1 MSVVTVFGASGYVG
15 SNLVPELV
23 AAGHSVRAVARSRE
37 ILNAREWRGVELYE
51 ADVLDKESL
60 HESLT
65 DCDIAIYLIHSMG
78 AGKNFEHLD
87 RVAADNFSKAAAD
100 NHVSRIIYIVGD
112 SKFTSHILWH
122 AWSSQNDIW
131 FYSKL

>member
-15 SNLVPELV
+15 SNLVPELLD
-23 AAGHSVRAVARSRE
+23 AGHSVRAVARSRE

-60 HESLT
+60 DESLT

-78 AGKNFEHLD
+78 AGKD
-87 RVAADNFSKAAAD
+87 VVQ
-100 NHVSRIIYIVGD
+100 NH
-112 SKFTSHILWH
+112 K
-122 AWSSQNDIW
+122 
-131 FYSKL
+131 